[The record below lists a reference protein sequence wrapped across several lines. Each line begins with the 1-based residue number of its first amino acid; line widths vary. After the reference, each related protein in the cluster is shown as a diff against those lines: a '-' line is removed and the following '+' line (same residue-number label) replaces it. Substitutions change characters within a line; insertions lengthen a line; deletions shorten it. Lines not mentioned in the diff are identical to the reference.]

1 MTDIIRQLIEDND
14 DGDATHGRL
23 DDMNVFD
30 AASDLATSIILLK
43 PSEAQLLA
51 LKQDFLDVLR
61 GSAIEI
67 NHTID
72 GHVVTADLGETGH
85 DNEFTIFVDGV
96 RILRVDVNFVDMR
109 MAA

>member
-1 MTDIIRQLIEDND
+1 MSQIIRDLIIDND
-14 DGDATHGRL
+14 DGEATHGRL

-30 AASDLATSIILLK
+30 AASDLATAVALLN
-43 PSEAQLLA
+43 PTDAQNLA

-67 NHTID
+67 NHTIS
-72 GHVVTADLGETGH
+72 GHVVTADLGESGH

-96 RILRVDVNFVDMR
+96 RILRVDVNFIDMR